1 MMSKTSSWSSIN
13 SDSGGSISIVIPNI
27 SSYMMVA
34 DYANLWTVLG
44 VDCADHSCV
53 VYVCM
58 YQNCTKIN
66 HKFNINPD
74 LVNIQSE
81 WARFMVNLA
90 SASYTLTVV
99 S

>member
-13 SDSGGSISIVIPNI
+13 SDSTGSISIVIPNI

-44 VDCADHSCV
+44 DHSCV

-74 LVNIQSE
+74 LVH
-81 WARFMVNLA
+81 
-90 SASYTLTVV
+90 TVTV
-99 S
+99 G